1 MERKTLLWMGILVL
15 LAGCYGSS
23 NIYKAEKTK
32 GVDYKKYKTYAFL
45 PTKDTA
51 YTQMVNKKNLENN
64 LAHAVMTQLS
74 DHGMVLDTT
83 HPDCLFTY
91 TLVMNKSY
99 DLGQKPPEV
108 YNQQAY
114 APVYPGQANVY
125 YYIPG
130 NVTPTY
136 NGGLQVTT
144 FRDGSLVIDMIDR
157 QDNKIV
163 WRTSAQ
169 GKQSEDEAKGVK
181 ANINEIVP
189 KMFKKFP
196 VNQK

>member
-1 MERKTLLWMGILVL
+1 MKKQSLSLLAAIFF
-15 LAGCYGSS
+15 LAGCYSSS

-32 GVDYKKYKTYAFL
+32 GVDYKKYKTYAFV

-51 YTQMVNKKNLENN
+51 YTKMVSKKNLENN

-74 DHGMVLDTT
+74 AHGMVLDTL

-99 DLGQKPPEV
+99 DVGQKPPEV

-125 YYIPG
+125 YYIPA

-136 NGGLQVTT
+136 NGGMQVTT

-157 QDNKIV
+157 QDNKVV

-181 ANINEIVP
+181 SNINEIVP
-189 KMFKKFP
+189 QMFKKFP
-196 VNQK
+196 VQQK